1 MGAHRRREGQ
11 TDLREKMRGRK
22 PKPTSIKLLQG
33 NPGRRPVN
41 KEEPQYRTIEEDC
54 PEHLSLVARKE
65 WDRMRDLLQSSRILT
80 EADRSALAAYCVAW
94 GRWVEAEENIKKT
107 GILVKSPNGFPIQNP
122 WLPVSNKAFDHMH
135 KLLQEFGL
143 TPASRSKVKAIPA
156 KDNESGVK
164 RLLG

>member
-1 MGAHRRREGQ
+1 
-11 TDLREKMRGRK
+11 MRGRK

-41 KEEPQYRTIEEDC
+41 KDEPEYNAIEADC
-54 PEHLSLVARKE
+54 PEHLNAVARKE
-65 WDRMRDLLQSSRILT
+65 WARMRDLLQSSRILT

-122 WLPVSNKAFDHMH
+122 WLSISNKAFEQMH

-143 TPASRSKVKAIPA
+143 TPASRSKVKAIPV

>member
-1 MGAHRRREGQ
+1 
-11 TDLREKMRGRK
+11 MRGRK